1 MLKIMTSNRYASMC
15 IAHRGVFVAC
25 QLASC
30 LIVAGCGQS
39 APSQKPVA
47 DVALQPAN
55 SSAPV
60 KVVAEPKEPTGPD
73 LKDVAPEDIFQVGEP
88 TANFEVGAVVA
99 QAVTSGEVV
108 LVNAPDAS
116 FSQQLLAS
124 SSVSAVQPEASTTRL
139 PTGFTAI
146 GPLHASGLPDR
157 IRCDADSSEL
167 VLIPAGNGSLG
178 SPDGPPETQPYIVLS
193 QDAFY
198 MGINEITVAQVKA
211 VRLKFAKAN
220 VGEPLNATSDS
231 NQPAVGLTWIE
242 ARAYAKAVG
251 SDLPTEAQ
259 WEKAARGDR
268 GFPFPWGKSRPL
280 WTSPR
285 TPEQIDAVGSHPDD
299 RSQFGVF
306 DLAGNAREW
315 TLDFYHPEAF
325 ASLLPLPPERRKNW
339 TGPRSTPDGLR
350 VVKGNGP
357 EWKVWARRGVKMS
370 ERDAH
375 LGFRCVL
382 NLASK

>member
-1 MLKIMTSNRYASMC
+1 MRENVTSISYASMC
-15 IAHRGVFVAC
+15 IACRGVFVARY
-25 QLASC
+25 
-30 LIVAGCGQS
+30 LIVCLLIAGCGQS
-39 APSQKPVA
+39 ASSPKPAA
-47 DVALQPAN
+47 DATLQPAN
-55 SSAPV
+55 GSAPV
-60 KVVAEPKEPTGPD
+60 KVVAEAKEPPGPD
-73 LKDVAPEDIFQVGEP
+73 LKDVAPDDIFEVGEL
-88 TANFEVGAVVA
+88 TANFEVGATGSA
-99 QAVTSGEVV
+99 SAASGEVV
-108 LVNAPDAS
+108 LATAPDAT
-116 FSQQLLAS
+116 FSQQLLA
-124 SSVSAVQPEASTTRL
+124 AAPALTTQPEASTVRL
-139 PTGFTAI
+139 PTGFTPI
-146 GPLHASGLPDR
+146 EPLHVSGLPGR
-157 IRCDADSSEL
+157 IRCDVDGSEL
-167 VLIPAGNGSLG
+167 VLIPAGNGALG
-178 SPDGPPETQPYIVLS
+178 SQDGPPETRPYIVLG

-198 MGINEITVAQVKA
+198 MGVNEITIAQVKA
-211 VRLKFAKAN
+211 IRLKFAKAN
-220 VGEPLNATSDS
+220 IGEPLNAAADS

-251 SDLPTEAQ
+251 ADLPTEVQ
-259 WEKAARGDR
+259 WEKAARGEL

-285 TPEQIDAVGSHPDD
+285 TPEQIDAVGSHSDD

-325 ASLLPLPPERRKNW
+325 AALLPLSPERRKNW

-357 EWKVWARRGVKMS
+357 DWKVWARRGVKMS